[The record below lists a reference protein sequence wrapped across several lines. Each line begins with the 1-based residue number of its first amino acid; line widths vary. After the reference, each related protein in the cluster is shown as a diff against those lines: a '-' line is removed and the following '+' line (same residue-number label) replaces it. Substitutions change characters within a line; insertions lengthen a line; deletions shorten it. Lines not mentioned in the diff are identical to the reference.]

1 MLIKQR
7 LQCPIWKTPY
17 FFILSFRVFIK
28 IARTGI
34 FKKFSDTLIFPKKI
48 NLVLKFINYIFCR
61 RDKVNIGY
69 NLFNCLISLG
79 PGYIK
84 FGQAL
89 STRPDLLGQKTCEHL
104 QKLQDD
110 IKPFPGSVA
119 KKIFEHQIEKPIEK
133 IFKKNY
139 ENLSWSN
146 AYDPKKFIKD
156 KFTNKKLMNSEELK
170 KMYGNMYKNPSV
182 NLDMDF
188 SVSKGGYRLKPHRD
202 DITRLYNFL
211 IYLNDIP
218 KKNGGSLTIYQKRS
232 NVKIR
237 NSFGRF
243 PKKNELSLSKEFTPK
258 KGSVIF
264 FQSTPNSYHGVKR
277 FKEHRENK
285 RFFIYGSYALSAPVI
300 WRYKNVTY
308 YPFINSTNKKLL
320 TSGHSSNYKLKRVV

>member
-1 MLIKQR
+1 M
-7 LQCPIWKTPY
+7 
-17 FFILSFRVFIK
+17 IK
-28 IARTGI
+28 IKNLKKIKTRFPVMLAPKTLSNIECDEIIKEIKNSDAFDDMIQGGRSRINKGSKN
-34 FKKFSDTLIFPKKI
+34 FKKYLKKSKTSRK
-48 NLVLKFINYIFCR
+48 LF
-61 RDKVNIGY
+61 
-69 NLFNCLISLG
+69 NLFNSKVF
-79 PGYIK
+79 YRK
-84 FGQAL
+84 
-89 STRPDLLGQKTCEHL
+89 
-104 QKLQDD
+104 
-110 IKPFPGSVA
+110 
-119 KKIFEHQIEKPIEK
+119 IEK

-308 YPFINSTNKKLL
+308 YPFIKSTNKKLL